1 MPATTEAPVTTS
13 TDTDHARSPRKGRSR
28 ANTPGPKPGR
38 PTRTPKIAPGE
49 NGKPLRRGTLVD
61 DVSDRIAA
69 KIASGNYAPGDRLPN
84 LEQLAEEHGV
94 GRSVAREAI
103 RGLAARGLVEVQHG
117 EGTFVRAPKL
127 DDLQDLLS
135 ELIHLATPDDRQRQ
149 LAVMDIRTIL
159 EPAAT
164 ALAAERATGADI
176 SELSRALL
184 AAQKALD
191 DNDGEAF
198 FEADVHF
205 HTLVARASH
214 NPVLILLL
222 DVITPLLRDLRR
234 TSLALDPSPG
244 SNKGH
249 EAIFAAIA
257 RRNVDT
263 ARLVAREHLNQMIE
277 TLNVH
282 VLGLQPLKRAAEDVA
297 KVG

>member
-1 MPATTEAPVTTS
+1 MTADTDAEHAGTPRRRRSKTDTSAAVPTKQAAVTRATTKQAI
-13 TDTDHARSPRKGRSR
+13 RRKTG
-28 ANTPGPKPGR
+28 
-38 PTRTPKIAPGE
+38 
-49 NGKPLRRGTLVD
+49 NGKPPRHGTLVD
-61 DVSDRIAA
+61 AVSDRIAA
-69 KIASGNYAPGDRLPN
+69 RIASGDYGPGDRLPN
-84 LEQLAEEHGV
+84 LERLAEEHGV

-117 EGTFVRAPKL
+117 EGTFVRAPRL
-127 DDLQDLLS
+127 DDLRELLS

-164 ALAAERATGADI
+164 ALAAERATGADLA
-176 SELSRALL
+176 ELSRALVT
-184 AAQKALD
+184 AQEALD
-191 DNDGEAF
+191 GNDTEAF
-198 FEADVHF
+198 FEADIDF

-222 DVITPLLRDLRR
+222 EVVTPLLRDLRR
-234 TSLALDPSPG
+234 ASLALDPSPG

-263 ARLVAREHLNQMIE
+263 ARTVARAHLNQMIE

-282 VLGLQPLKRAAEDVA
+282 VLGLRPLQTGTDDAEE
-297 KVG
+297 VG